1 MRKVGATMLMLGF
14 MMLACYY
21 IYYSQKKVNEN
32 NNIEE
37 YIETTS
43 KQDTEEVVDIKEE
56 PKEEVKQ
63 TYQTTYKA
71 ILEIPSISLKKGLV
85 EATNNFRS
93 INYAVS
99 IDKESKYPN
108 EFGNFILYAHSGSAR
123 ISYFNNL
130 KNVKLEDDIYVYFES
145 QKYFY
150 KVYKIYEIDKTGS
163 MKILKPKNEKI
174 ITLVTCK
181 TGTDKQIVV
190 LGKQYNIE
198 QY

>member
-1 MRKVGATMLMLGF
+1 MRKVGVTILILGL
-14 MMLACYY
+14 MMLTCYY
-21 IYYSQKKVNEN
+21 IYYSQRKVEEN

-37 YIETTS
+37 YMEETS
-43 KQDTEEVVDIKEE
+43 IQEEQEEIILPEE
-56 PKEEVKQ
+56 PKKEIK
-63 TYQTTYKA
+63 TYQTNYKA
-71 ILEIPSISLKKGLV
+71 ILEIPSINLKKGLV
-85 EATNNFRS
+85 EVTNNFKS

-99 IDKESKYPN
+99 IDRESKYPN
-108 EFGNFILYAHSGSAR
+108 EFGNFILYAHSGGAR

-130 KNVKLEDDIYVYFES
+130 KNVKLDDDIYVYYEG

-163 MKILKPKNEKI
+163 MKILKPKNDKI
-174 ITLVTCK
+174 ITLLTCK